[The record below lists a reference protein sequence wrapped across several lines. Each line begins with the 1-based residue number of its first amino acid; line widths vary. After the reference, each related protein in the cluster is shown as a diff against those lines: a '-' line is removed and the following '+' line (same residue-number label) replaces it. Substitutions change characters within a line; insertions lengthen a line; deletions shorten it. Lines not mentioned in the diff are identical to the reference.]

1 MNTNLN
7 IKIGT
12 KPLLLL
18 WGIKNDL
25 LPVSG
30 ILVLPSYS
38 TSWNGSGLRKSWP
51 WNFEPCCVSKLAKT
65 IWICA
70 CLPQTSSTH
79 QTSQGHFVKCQS
91 WGTWTPQ
98 NKCQKWVHL
107 EITEET
113 PQPHLQKR
121 YDQIWVHRWRKQVP
135 FWKLIVPSSWRRTK
149 PTCTCTT
156 RSGAEGSDS
165 WNKAVHWF
173 LSQSSIVTHMGYRW
187 EASPLYCSIL
197 E

>member
-79 QTSQGHFVKCQS
+79 QTSQGHFVKCQL

-98 NKCQKWVHL
+98 IK
-107 EITEET
+107 ITNVRSEYILRWQRKLLNHTCRRDMIRYESTDEESRSHSDNSSYRVVEGGRSPLARAPPEVERKGVIAET
-113 PQPHLQKR
+113 KR
-121 YDQIWVHRWRKQVP
+121 SID
-135 FWKLIVPSSWRRTK
+135 FW
-149 PTCTCTT
+149 
-156 RSGAEGSDS
+156 
-165 WNKAVHWF
+165 
-173 LSQSSIVTHMGYRW
+173 
-187 EASPLYCSIL
+187 ASPA
-197 E
+197 

>member
-7 IKIGT
+7 IKIGR
-12 KPLLLL
+12 KPLVLL

-79 QTSQGHFVKCQS
+79 QTSQGHFVKCQL

-98 NKCQKWVHL
+98 IKITNVRSEYIFDYRGNSSTTL
-107 EITEET
+107 AEEIWSDMSPQMKKAGPILKTHPTE
-113 PQPHLQKR
+113 
-121 YDQIWVHRWRKQVP
+121 
-135 FWKLIVPSSWRRTK
+135 
-149 PTCTCTT
+149 
-156 RSGAEGSDS
+156 
-165 WNKAVHWF
+165 
-173 LSQSSIVTHMGYRW
+173 
-187 EASPLYCSIL
+187 
-197 E
+197 